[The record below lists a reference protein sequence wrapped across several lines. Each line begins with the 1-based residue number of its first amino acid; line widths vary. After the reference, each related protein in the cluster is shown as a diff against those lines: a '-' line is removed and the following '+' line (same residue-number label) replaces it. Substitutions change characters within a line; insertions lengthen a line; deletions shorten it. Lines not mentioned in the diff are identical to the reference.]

1 MADPE
6 KIGKYRID
14 GVLGKGA
21 MGVVYKG
28 FDPGIERTVAIK
40 TVRKDLVDPD
50 LAVQVM
56 ARFKNEAKAAGRL
69 LHPNI
74 VSVYEYGEDDANAF
88 IAMEYVDGTGL
99 REYLNR
105 KATFDLGQIVAIVSQ
120 VLEALDFAHERG
132 VVHRD
137 VKPANLILTASGA
150 VKVADFGIARIDTS
164 NLTNAGMVMGTPSYM
179 SPEQCQGK
187 DIDRRSDLFSTGV
200 VLYELLTGEKP
211 FSGSIEAIAFKIC
224 YEDHRPPSEIAKLPL
239 TPAMDAIVGTALA
252 KAPEARFQNARAF
265 NRALRQALDPQLT
278 WKGEAVDATELNLA
292 AVTMQTPATPAWDD
306 TILQTVERQLARIL
320 GPMARVIVRKAAAK
334 TGDTMELY
342 ALAAE
347 SIADVDERRKFMSTL
362 TGASSPSTT
371 GSGMSSTQPIS
382 VRKGKGGQTTSLQV
396 RSLSGMTRPLA
407 PLDQEFVDQTTSRL
421 AIYLGPVAR
430 IVAKKAA
437 QKAGTQQEF
446 VQLIAGHLGQQERGA
461 FLRDLGYDDVAS
473 S

>member
-1 MADPE
+1 MAE
-6 KIGKYRID
+6 QKQIGKYRVD

-40 TVRKDLVDPD
+40 TVRKDLVDPE
-50 LAVQVM
+50 LAAQVM

-105 KATFDLGQIVAIVSQ
+105 KATFDLGQVVAIVSQ
-120 VLEALDFAHERG
+120 VLEALEFAHERG

-137 VKPANLILTASGA
+137 IKPANLILTASGA

-224 YEDHRPPSEIAKLPL
+224 YEDHRPPSEVSKLEVTAGL
-239 TPAMDAIVGTALA
+239 DAIVATALS
-252 KAPEARFQNARAF
+252 KSPDTRFQNARAF

-278 WKGEAVDATELNLA
+278 WKGEAVDATEVNLA
-292 AVTMQTPATPAWDD
+292 AVTMQRPAPPGWDD
-306 TILQTVERQLARIL
+306 TILLTVERQLARFL
-320 GPMARVIVRKAAAK
+320 GPMARVIIRKAAAK
-334 TGDTMELY
+334 TTETAALY
-342 ALAAE
+342 AIAAE
-347 SIADVDERRKFMSTL
+347 SISDADERRKFMAEMP
-362 TGASSPSTT
+362 GATT
-371 GSGMSSTQPIS
+371 PTPVTTNSGMSGTHPIS
-382 VRKGKGGQTTSLQV
+382 VRKGQTAPPQV
-396 RSLSGMTRPLA
+396 RSQSGGTRPLTPL

-421 AIYLGPVAR
+421 AVYLGPVAR
-430 IVAKKAA
+430 IVARKAA

-446 VQLIAGHLGQQERGA
+446 VQLVAGHLGAQERGA
-461 FLRDLGYDDVAS
+461 FLRELGYDDAV
-473 S
+473 

>member
-88 IAMEYVDGTGL
+88 IAMEYVDGAGL

-342 ALAAE
+342 ALASE
-347 SIADVDERRKFMSTL
+347 SIADVDERQRFMSTL
-362 TGASSPSTT
+362 TGAPSPSTT

-382 VRKGKGGQTTSLQV
+382 VRKGKAAQTAPPQA
-396 RSLSGMTRPLA
+396 RSMSSMTRPLA

-446 VQLIAGHLGQQERGA
+446 VQLVAGHLGQQERGA
-461 FLRDLGYDDVAS
+461 FLRELGYDDTAPS
-473 S
+473 

>member
-50 LAVQVM
+50 LAAQVM

-74 VSVYEYGEDDANAF
+74 VSVYEYGEDDSNAF

-105 KATFDLGQIVAIVSQ
+105 KASFDVGQIVAIVSQ

-137 VKPANLILTASGA
+137 IKPANLILTASGA

-187 DIDRRSDLFSTGV
+187 DIDKRSDLFSTGV

-224 YEDHRPPSEIAKLPL
+224 YEDHKPPSEISKLAL
-239 TPAMDAIVGTALA
+239 TPAMDAIVAAALA
-252 KAPEARFQNARAF
+252 KPPEARFQNARAF

-292 AVTMQTPATPAWDD
+292 AVTMQKQALPTWDD

-320 GPMARVIVRKAAAK
+320 GPMARVIVRKAAAR
-334 TGDTMELY
+334 TGDTQELY

-347 SIADVDERRKFMSTL
+347 SIADVEERRKFLSFG
-362 TGASSPSTT
+362 TGGPSVSATGT
-371 GSGMSSTQPIS
+371 GSGSTGTHPIS
-382 VRKGKGGQTTSLQV
+382 VRKGKAQQTSPPQS

-407 PLDQEFVDQTTSRL
+407 PLDQDFVDQTTSRL
-421 AIYLGPVAR
+421 SVYLGPVAR
-430 IVAKKAA
+430 IVVKKAA

-446 VQLIAGHLGQQERGA
+446 VQLIAGHLGAQERGA
-461 FLRDLGYDDVAS
+461 FLRELGYEDFG
-473 S
+473 

>member
-1 MADPE
+1 MAQPE

-69 LHPNI
+69 MHPNI

-105 KATFDLGQIVAIVSQ
+105 KATFDIGQIVAIVSQ

-211 FSGSIEAIAFKIC
+211 FGGSIEAIAFKIC
-224 YEDHRPPSEIAKLPL
+224 YEDHRPPSEIAKLPV
-239 TPAMDAIVGTALA
+239 TPALDAIVATALA
-252 KAPEARFQNARAF
+252 KSPEARFQNARAF

-278 WKGEAVDATELNLA
+278 WKAEAVDATELNLA
-292 AVTMQTPATPAWDD
+292 AVSMQTPATPGWDD

-334 TGDTMELY
+334 TGDTAQLY
-342 ALAAE
+342 ALTAE
-347 SIADVDERRKFMSTL
+347 SIADVEERRRFLATL
-362 TGASSPSTT
+362 TGAPSAGTT
-371 GSGMSSTQPIS
+371 GSGMSRTQPVS
-382 VRKGKGGQTTSLQV
+382 VRKGKAGQTAPPQA
-396 RSLSGMTRPLA
+396 RSMSSMTRPLA

-446 VQLIAGHLGQQERGA
+446 VHLVAGHLGAQERGA
-461 FLRDLGYDDVAS
+461 FLRELGYDDAAS

>member
-1 MADPE
+1 MAEPE

-28 FDPGIERTVAIK
+28 FDPGIERSVAIK

-50 LAVQVM
+50 LAMQVM

-105 KATFDLGQIVAIVSQ
+105 KASFDLGQIVAIVSQ

-211 FSGSIEAIAFKIC
+211 FGGSIEAIAFKIC
-224 YEDHRPPSEIAKLPL
+224 YEDHRPPSEIAKLPV
-239 TPAMDAIVGTALA
+239 TPALDAIVAAALA
-252 KAPEARFQNARAF
+252 KSPEARFQNARAF

-278 WKGEAVDATELNLA
+278 WKAEAVDATELNLA
-292 AVTMQTPATPAWDD
+292 AVSMQTPATPGWDD

-334 TGDTMELY
+334 TGDTAELY
-342 ALAAE
+342 TLTAE
-347 SIADVDERRKFMSTL
+347 SIADVEERRKFLAAL
-362 TGASSPSTT
+362 TGAPSPSTT

-382 VRKGKGGQTTSLQV
+382 VRKGRAGQTAPPQA
-396 RSLSGMTRPLA
+396 RSMSGMTRPLA

-446 VQLIAGHLGQQERGA
+446 VHLVAGHLGAQERGA
-461 FLRDLGYDDVAS
+461 FLRELGYDDAAPS
-473 S
+473 

>member
-1 MADPE
+1 MAE
-6 KIGKYRID
+6 QTHIGKYRID

-40 TVRKDLVDPD
+40 TVRKDLVDPE
-50 LAVQVM
+50 LAAQVM

-105 KATFDLGQIVAIVSQ
+105 KATFDLGQVVAIISQ
-120 VLEALDFAHERG
+120 VLEALEFAHERG

-137 VKPANLILTASGA
+137 IKPANLILTASGA

-187 DIDRRSDLFSTGV
+187 DIDKRSDLFSTGV

-224 YEDHRPPSEIAKLPL
+224 YEDHKPPSESSKLSL

-252 KAPEARFQNARAF
+252 KAPDARFQNARAF
-265 NRALRQALDPQLT
+265 NRALRQARDPELS
-278 WKGEAVDATELNLA
+278 WKVDAVDSTELN
-292 AVTMQTPATPAWDD
+292 
-306 TILQTVERQLARIL
+306 
-320 GPMARVIVRKAAAK
+320 
-334 TGDTMELY
+334 
-342 ALAAE
+342 
-347 SIADVDERRKFMSTL
+347 
-362 TGASSPSTT
+362 
-371 GSGMSSTQPIS
+371 
-382 VRKGKGGQTTSLQV
+382 
-396 RSLSGMTRPLA
+396 
-407 PLDQEFVDQTTSRL
+407 
-421 AIYLGPVAR
+421 
-430 IVAKKAA
+430 
-437 QKAGTQQEF
+437 
-446 VQLIAGHLGQQERGA
+446 
-461 FLRDLGYDDVAS
+461 
-473 S
+473 